1 MKKLSLENMEEFT
14 GKSVAHAGEPRISL
28 QKSGRI
34 GINRA
39 ADNLWFKNFQ
49 HVKLFW
55 DSKSRVIALK
65 LLKKPESAS
74 YEVKRTK
81 SSSIYVSCQAF
92 FNYIGLPKDK
102 GTPSE
107 IAEYSEK
114 ENAIF
119 LRLLDKPR

>member
-1 MKKLSLENMEEFT
+1 MKKLTLEQMEEFT

-39 ADNLWFKNFQ
+39 ADNLWFQNFS
-49 HVKLFW
+49 HVTLFW

-65 LLKKPESAS
+65 LLKKPESTS

-81 SSSIYVSCQAF
+81 SSSIYISCQAF
-92 FNYIGLPKDK
+92 FNYIGLPKDQ
-102 GTPSE
+102 GIPSE
-107 IAEYSEK
+107 IIEFNEK
-114 ENAIF
+114 ENALF
-119 LRLLDKPR
+119 LRLL